1 MSDKK
6 VSWDQFKQRFQW
18 KRRMEPKEVKTLAS
32 EIFGNVLNGETYD
45 DNYPYARLADFIN
58 SILRRSGTTY
68 KTFKGFFQAQLKNH
82 PLITKTIYYKPI
94 NVDEVDKDKFKANID
109 VPLYK
114 NTMKSEVFISSKEP
128 DNSELFAK
136 ISNLDDK
143 EPSVEEP
150 GEEPQPNEDVP
161 KEDEKKKTSST
172 KKSNPERPKLT
183 KEQKDIMKAQT
194 IANMFKGPSWADQ
207 YKEKITAIAK
217 DKSLMSLSKEQF
229 QDYLKEKLHVDDKN
243 LDAVTE
249 AVVTRRAELL
259 ANKQLNREQLTDFD
273 VEKLQEQSQRDF
285 ERKLHD
291 QNLRYILPAMLDKRD
306 RLVVNRLNPELLK
319 CGY

>member
-1 MSDKK
+1 MSW
-6 VSWDQFKQRFQW
+6 SEFKHRFQW
-18 KRRMEPKEVKTLAS
+18 KRRMKPEEVKALAN
-32 EIFGNVLNGETYD
+32 EIFGNGLNGKKYD
-45 DNYPYARLADFIN
+45 DNYPYARLVNYIDTVLKQSTSKRF
-58 SILRRSGTTY
+58 GT
-68 KTFKGFFQAQLKNH
+68 FFNKHLKAH
-82 PLITKTIYYKPI
+82 QLITNTIYYKPI
-94 NVDEVDKDKFKANID
+94 NVDEVDKDKFKGNID
-109 VPLYK
+109 VPIYK
-114 NTMKSEVFISSKEP
+114 LTKNSEVFISHKEP

-143 EPSVEEP
+143 EPTIVEA

-161 KEDEKKKTSST
+161 KKDEEKKKPSRT
-172 KKSNPERPKLT
+172 KKSNPEKPKLT
-183 KEQKDIMKAQT
+183 KDQKDIMKAHV
-194 IANMFKGPSWADQ
+194 IAEMFKGPSWQ
-207 YKEKITAIAK
+207 ERNERLITEIAK

-229 QDYLKEKLHVDDKN
+229 QDYLKEKLKVDDKN

-249 AVVTRRAELL
+249 AVVAKRAELL
-259 ANKQLNREQLTDFD
+259 GKNQLKREQLTDVD

-291 QNLRYILPAMLDKRD
+291 QNLRYLLPAMLEKRD